1 MLVYKTKL
9 SAALWNRF
17 SPVPVEVR
25 YHFQK
30 ALFKLSLGYSF
41 NPMSI
46 FPLNF
51 KSEDKLELLL
61 PNWVT
66 KFLKKFSFFSLI
78 LLFNITEIPN
88 MKFLRIKGLI
98 FSLGPELLT
107 PVMAKNPGMYFP
119 INLRWRILA
128 IYVAPEIYAIWSS

>member
-1 MLVYKTKL
+1 
-9 SAALWNRF
+9 
-17 SPVPVEVR
+17 
-25 YHFQK
+25 
-30 ALFKLSLGYSF
+30 
-41 NPMSI
+41 MSI